1 MLQVSH
7 WCARP
12 AALSNMSVTEW
23 RQLSGQQGD
32 SCRVYD
38 VDWEGYME
46 GDLVLRT
53 EYRDCTE
60 WEWDTEDFTATISS
74 EFSLVCDRAYLTG
87 LAQTLYF
94 VGMVL
99 GVITFGVLAD
109 YFGRKKVLVP
119 IMLGVSITG
128 AATSLMPNFETFVMG
143 RVLNACLAI
152 AVFETYFTFM
162 LEFVGGRW
170 TTVVGIGAQYIW
182 VLGWLTLAGLAY
194 LFRDWRELM
203 LWSSLPS
210 LLSVLMY
217 WLLPESPRW
226 LLSVGRLEEAER
238 VVREAAR
245 YNEITLPDQ
254 FKLSPVQREE
264 TGKRKTFLDL
274 FRSSNLRTKTLILY
288 YQWFVNSFAYYGL
301 SLNMG
306 HVTGGSDIFLNFT
319 IGGLLEIPSHTAAIL
334 SLLYFGRRIP
344 YCSSMFLCGLSLVST
359 ALIPRDTFHMDWAV
373 MVLTLF
379 GKMCITFSWGVLF
392 LYNAELFPTEVRTSG
407 IGSASF
413 VGRFGGMVAPWVEM
427 LGKHHHTLI
436 PPLVFGST
444 ALLASVLALVLPE
457 TYGKQLPYTI
467 EEAEK
472 LELVTF
478 KSDKRNASSQ

>member
-1 MLQVSH
+1 M
-7 WCARP
+7 
-12 AALSNMSVTEW
+12 
-23 RQLSGQQGD
+23 
-32 SCRVYD
+32 YD
-38 VDWEGYME
+38 VDWDEVSAEKINSTG
-46 GDLVLRT
+46 
-53 EYRDCTE
+53 EYRECRR
-60 WEWDTEDFTATISS
+60 WEWDTTDLTSTIRS
-74 EFSLVCDRAYLTG
+74 EFNLVCDRDYLTG
-87 LAQTLYF
+87 LAQTFYF

-119 IMLGVSITG
+119 IMLGVSLTGIIT
-128 AATSLMPNFETFVMG
+128 SFMPNFETFVIG

-152 AVFETYFTFM
+152 AVFETYFTYM
-162 LEFVGGRW
+162 LEFAGGKW
-170 TTVVGIGAQYIW
+170 TTIVGIGAQYIW
-182 VLGWLTLAGLAY
+182 VLGWLTLAGLAF
-194 LFRDWRELM
+194 LLRGWRDLM

-226 LLSVGRLEEAER
+226 LLSVGRIEEAEA

-245 YNEITLPDQ
+245 FNKITLPQ
-254 FKLSPVQREE
+254 HFKLSPVQRRED

-274 FRSSNLRTKTLILY
+274 FRSPNLRTKTLILY

-306 HVTGGSDIFLNFT
+306 QVTGGENIFFNFT

-334 SLLYFGRRIP
+334 TLLYFGRRIP
-344 YCSSMFLCGLSLVST
+344 YCSSMFLCGLSLVSII
-359 ALIPRDTFHMDWAV
+359 LVPREMFHLDWPV

-379 GKMCITFSWGVLF
+379 GKMCVTFSWGVLF

-413 VGRFGGMVAPWVEM
+413 IGRFGGMVAPWVEM
-427 LGKHHHTLI
+427 LGKHQHPHL
-436 PPLVFGST
+436 PPIIFGST

-457 TYGKQLPYTI
+457 TFGTQLPYTI
-467 EEAEK
+467 EEAET
-472 LELVTF
+472 LELAVF
-478 KSDKRNASSQ
+478 KHRNQRLGSQ